1 VHKTH
6 LLSSKPQHSQYL
18 TLDLH
23 GQTVTAPN
31 SRENQPMKKF
41 ELTDTTSNVLVV
53 SSVLLAMTPF
63 LLGDQLGVIVT
74 GFIKEASM
82 MIDQFSDYLISLFS

>member
-1 VHKTH
+1 
-6 LLSSKPQHSQYL
+6 
-18 TLDLH
+18 
-23 GQTVTAPN
+23 
-31 SRENQPMKKF
+31 MKKF

>member
-1 VHKTH
+1 
-6 LLSSKPQHSQYL
+6 
-18 TLDLH
+18 
-23 GQTVTAPN
+23 
-31 SRENQPMKKF
+31 MKKF

-53 SSVLLAMTPF
+53 SSVLLAVTPF